1 VSKLLVA
8 EQLLR
13 QISMPLMLTIVPT
26 AAFMIASACQPMPL
40 TKVHVVTV
48 VEDTTVGTS
57 YNASELN
64 MLSERL
70 GSKPKHPT
78 YGFYV
83 SSVAYGIAVAIGNDR
98 GDVCAGP
105 LDIKVI
111 ITLASRHIEIG
122 RDMVSDSCRFG
133 AVLAHYQHH
142 AEADEATFRHYVAI
156 ATTDLSQVPLPK
168 LLRSESAAGPNSESI
183 ARTLES
189 NLKPVLVAMGT
200 ARKKNWD
207 EVDSPAEIRRL
218 RAPCD
223 RRT

>member
-1 VSKLLVA
+1 
-8 EQLLR
+8 
-13 QISMPLMLTIVPT
+13 MPLMLTIVPT

-83 SSVAYGIAVAIGNDR
+83 SSVVYGIAVAIGNDR

-218 RAPCD
+218 RAPCG

>member
-1 VSKLLVA
+1 
-8 EQLLR
+8 
-13 QISMPLMLTIVPT
+13 MPLMLTIVPT

-64 MLSERL
+64 VLSERS
-70 GSKPKHPT
+70 GTKPKHPP

-83 SSVAYGIAVAIGNDR
+83 SSVVYGIAVAIGNDR